1 MHWIGVDLGGTNI
14 AAAVVAEDGAILGRG
29 GLPCPR
35 GVEAVAD
42 AMARAV
48 RMAAEDWGGGL
59 EHIDAVG
66 VGSPGTI
73 DPQRGMV
80 ELWSNLSFEHVPLAE
95 LLSQRLD
102 GREVLLENDAN
113 VAALGEYAAGAGRGA
128 RSMVAITLGTGIGG
142 GAVLDGKLYTGF
154 NYAGM
159 EVGHMSI
166 AYDGPVCTCGRRGC
180 FETLASA
187 TALVRQARSAME
199 EHRDSLLWRLAPTL
213 EQVNGKVIFAALERG
228 DAAARA
234 VVDQYL
240 NYLACG
246 VVNLI
251 NVFQPEVLCIG
262 GGISQAGDVILKPV
276 QDILDREDYAR
287 NIPRRTRV
295 TRAVLG
301 NDAGLIGAAMLPGM
315 RR

>member
-1 MHWIGVDLGGTNI
+1 MYHIGVDLGGTNI
-14 AAAVVAEDGAILGRG
+14 AAAVVEESGAIVGRG
-29 GLPCPR
+29 SLPCPR
-35 GVEAVAD
+35 GAEAVAD

-48 RMAAEDWGGGL
+48 CLAVEDWGGGM
-59 EHIDAVG
+59 EQTGAVG

-73 DPQRGMV
+73 DPRRGMV
-80 ELWSNLSFEHVPLAE
+80 ELWSNLDFEHVPLAQM
-95 LLSQRLD
+95 LSQRLD

-128 RSMVAITLGTGIGG
+128 RSMVAITLGTGVGG
-142 GAVLDGKLYTGF
+142 GAVLDGKLYTGS
-154 NYAGM
+154 NYAGL

-166 AYDGPVCTCGRRGC
+166 AHDGPVCTCGRRGC

-187 TALVRQARSAME
+187 TALVRQACAAME
-199 EHRDSLLWRLAPTL
+199 EHRDSLLWELAPTP
-213 EQVNGKVIFAALERG
+213 EQVNGKVVFAALERG
-228 DAAARA
+228 DAAAGA

-240 NYLACG
+240 KYLACG
-246 VVNLI
+246 VVNLVNI
-251 NVFQPEVLCIG
+251 FQPEVLCIG

-276 QDILDREDYAR
+276 QEILDREDYAR
-287 NIPRRTRV
+287 NIPRRTRL

-301 NDAGLIGAAMLPGM
+301 NDAGLIGAAMLPDM